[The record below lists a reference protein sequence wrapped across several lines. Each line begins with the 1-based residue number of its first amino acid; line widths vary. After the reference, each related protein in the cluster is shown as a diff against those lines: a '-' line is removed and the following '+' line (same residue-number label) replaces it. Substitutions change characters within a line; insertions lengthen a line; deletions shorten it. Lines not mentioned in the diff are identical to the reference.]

1 MAIQVLP
8 ENAGYSVVIKERV
21 HTRIYNKER
30 HPIGCL
36 SLVCVPPSDDR
47 EKKRA
52 FFRPKTVKNH
62 IPQFKFRHNTC
73 ICPKNIVSL
82 HAVCVQKETTQQPN

>member
-1 MAIQVLP
+1 MTYDEYKCFGMCNLLTICVSYQFLVEMRLYKKY
-8 ENAGYSVVIKERV
+8 GKKEES
-21 HTRIYNKER
+21 N
-30 HPIGCL
+30 P
-36 SLVCVPPSDDR
+36 
-47 EKKRA
+47 RA

-62 IPQFKFRHNTC
+62 IPQFNFRHNTC